1 MSRLEAVWKRTL
13 LFALIGILYSL
24 PVHAQSWI
32 VLGPEGGDARSFGYA
47 PKNPDRILLGTTT
60 STIFVSDDGGTNWS
74 RLTRIGEGHDGDHDY
89 VIDHI
94 VVDPGDPDS
103 IFVAAWSVSDR
114 TSGDIFYSRDGG
126 RSWKASPG
134 MHGKP
139 VRALAMGPPNAHLLV
154 AGALD
159 GVYVSSDS
167 GGTWERISPADD
179 EGLRN
184 IESVAIDPKDPSV
197 IYAGTWHL
205 AWKTSD
211 RGISWHKI
219 DKGMIDD
226 SDVFSIIVDA
236 SNSSVVFASACSGIY
251 KSESAGDLFHKV
263 QGIPFSARRTRI
275 LKQDPASPNV
285 VYAGTTEG
293 LWRTRDSGKTWKQ
306 LTDADVVVNDIWVDP
321 QNSSRLLLAT
331 DRAGI
336 LASTDG
342 GTSFIS
348 ANHGYV
354 HRHITSILPDRSN
367 ADAIYVGIDGD
378 RKWGGVYR
386 LQVASKSWNQRSDG
400 LGGRDVLTMKQAS
413 DGTLLAGTTQGL
425 FLLERGSTSWRTAWR
440 ATDPPPVVSP
450 KVASLKRV
458 KSETTPPVV
467 ASDPNRWLIEAKVRD
482 LDLTASLWLVATSEG
497 LFASE
502 DSGRSWRGGSVLGR
516 KDFIAVQSNGAL
528 LVAATPSEILV
539 TVDGGMNWRVSTL
552 PLKNITI
559 HGLTISTPENY
570 IFVASREGG
579 LRSLDLGRTWHRML
593 NGLPEKNVSS
603 ISWEH
608 GLIYA
613 TSKDTGVVFQSE
625 DQGQSW
631 KRGPDTGY
639 PLLQVKTAGDRL
651 LGATPFDGLVT
662 QP

>member
-1 MSRLEAVWKRTL
+1 MSRLEAVCKGLL

-24 PVHAQSWI
+24 PVLAQSWI
-32 VLGPEGGDARSFGYA
+32 VLGPEGGDARSFGYS

-60 STIFVSDDGGTNWS
+60 STIYVSDDGGTNWS
-74 RLTRIGEGHDGDHDY
+74 RLARIGEGVRDADHDY

-94 VVDPGDPDS
+94 VVDPEDPDS

-126 RSWKASPG
+126 RSWKVSPG

-139 VRALAMGPPNAHLLV
+139 VRALALGPANSHLLV

-159 GVYVSSDS
+159 GVYVSTDA
-167 GGTWERISPADD
+167 GGSWSRISPAED

-184 IESVAIDPKDPSV
+184 IESLAIDSKDPNV

-219 DKGMIDD
+219 DRGMIDD
-226 SDVFSIIVDA
+226 SDVFSIIVDG

-251 KSESAGDLFHKV
+251 RSESAGDLFHKV

-275 LKQDPASPNV
+275 LKQDLSSPNV

-306 LTDADVVVNDIWVDP
+306 LTDPDVVVNDIWVDP
-321 QNSSRLLLAT
+321 KNSSRLLLAT
-331 DRAGI
+331 DRAGV
-336 LASTDG
+336 LASADG
-342 GTSFIS
+342 GESFTAS
-348 ANHGYV
+348 NHGYT
-354 HRHITSILPDRSN
+354 HRHISVILPDQGDK
-367 ADAIYVGIDGD
+367 DAIYVGIAGD
-378 RKWGGVYR
+378 RQWGGVYR
-386 LQVASKSWNQRSDG
+386 FQVANKSWKQKSGG

-413 DGTLLAGTTQGL
+413 DGTLLAGTTKGL
-425 FLLERGSTSWRTAWR
+425 FLLGGNASWRA
-440 ATDPPPVVSP
+440 AEESGENPAVVS
-450 KVASLKRV
+450 VKRV
-458 KSETTPPVV
+458 KSNPATAAV
-467 ASDPNRWLIEAKVRD
+467 AGPNRWLTEARIND
-482 LDLTASLWLVATSEG
+482 LNLTGSLWLVASSEG

-502 DSGRSWRGGSVLGR
+502 DSGRSWRGGTVLGR
-516 KDFIAVQSNGAL
+516 KDFISVQSNGQL
-528 LVAATPSEILV
+528 LVVATRSEILIS
-539 TVDGGMNWRVSTL
+539 TDAGLNWRVSPL
-552 PLKNITI
+552 PLKGVNI
-559 HGLTISTPENY
+559 HGLTISPPDNY

-579 LRSLDLGRTWHRML
+579 FRSLDLGRSWHRML

-603 ISWEH
+603 ISCEH

-613 TSKDTGVVFQSE
+613 TSKDTGVLFQSD

-631 KRGPDTGY
+631 KPGPDTGY

-651 LGATPFDGLVT
+651 LGATPFDGLVM

>member
-1 MSRLEAVWKRTL
+1 MSRLEAVCKRKL

-24 PVHAQSWI
+24 PMHAQSWI

-236 SNSSVVFASACSGIY
+236 SNSSIVFASACSGIY

-306 LTDADVVVNDIWVDP
+306 LTGPDVVVNDIWVDP

-331 DRAGI
+331 DRAGV
-336 LASTDG
+336 LASIDG
-342 GTSFIS
+342 GERFAS
-348 ANHGYV
+348 ANHGYT
-354 HRHITSILPDRSN
+354 HRHITAILPDQ
-367 ADAIYVGIDGD
+367 ADKDAIYVGIAGD
-378 RKWGGVYR
+378 RQWGGVYR
-386 LQVASKSWNQRSDG
+386 FQLADKSWKQKSGG

-425 FLLERGSTSWRTAWR
+425 FLLDGGGASWRVAEEDSER
-440 ATDPPPVVSP
+440 QAVV
-450 KVASLKRV
+450 SLKRV
-458 KSETTPPVV
+458 KSSSVPAPPAPVV
-467 ASDPNRWLIEAKVRD
+467 GPNRWLTEARIND
-482 LDLTASLWLVATSEG
+482 LDLTANLWLVATSEG
-497 LFASE
+497 LFAS
-502 DSGRSWRGGSVLGR
+502 DDRGHSWRGGTVLGR
-516 KDFIAVQSNGAL
+516 KDFISVQSNGGL
-528 LVAATPSEILV
+528 LVVATRSEILISS
-539 TVDGGMNWRVSTL
+539 DAGMNWRVSPL
-552 PLKNITI
+552 PLKEVTI
-559 HGLTISTPENY
+559 HGLAISKPDND
-570 IFVASREGG
+570 IFVAAHEGG
-579 LRSLDLGRTWHRML
+579 FRSLDLGRSWHRML

>member
-1 MSRLEAVWKRTL
+1 MSRLEAVCKRKL
-13 LFALIGILYSL
+13 LFALIGMLSSL
-24 PVHAQSWI
+24 PMHAQSWI

-60 STIFVSDDGGTNWS
+60 STIFVSNDGGTNWS
-74 RLTRIGEGHDGDHDY
+74 RLTRIGEGVGDGDHDY

-94 VVDPGDPDS
+94 VVDPEDPDS
-103 IFVAAWSVSDR
+103 IFVAAWSVNDR
-114 TSGDIFYSRDGG
+114 TSGDIFYSHDGG
-126 RSWKASPG
+126 KSWKPSPG
-134 MHGKP
+134 MLGKP
-139 VRALAMGPPNAHLLV
+139 VRALAMGPSKSHLLV

-159 GVYVSSDS
+159 GVYVSSD
-167 GGTWERISPADD
+167 GGGSWERISPTDD

-184 IESVAIDPKDPSV
+184 IESVAIDPKDPNV

-211 RGISWHKI
+211 RGVSWHKI

-251 KSESAGDLFHKV
+251 RSESAGDLFHKV

-275 LKQDPASPNV
+275 LKQDPDNPNV

-306 LTDADVVVNDIWVDP
+306 LTDPDVVVNDIWVDP

-336 LASTDG
+336 LASVDG
-342 GTSFIS
+342 GERFTS

-354 HRHITSILPDRSN
+354 HRHITSILPDQ
-367 ADAIYVGIDGD
+367 ADKDAIYVGIAGD
-378 RKWGGVYR
+378 RQWGGVYR
-386 LQVASKSWNQRSDG
+386 FQLANKSWKQKSGG

-425 FLLERGSTSWRTAWR
+425 FLLDGGGASWRVAEESSAR
-440 ATDPPPVVSP
+440 EAVV
-450 KVASLKRV
+450 SLKRV
-458 KSETTPPVV
+458 KSRSAPAPV
-467 ASDPNRWLIEAKVRD
+467 SGPNRWLTEARIND
-482 LDLTASLWLVATSEG
+482 LELTANLWLVATSEG

-502 DSGRSWRGGSVLGR
+502 DNGRSWRGGTVLGR
-516 KDFIAVQSNGAL
+516 KDFISVQSNGQL
-528 LVAATPSEILV
+528 LVVATRSEILISE
-539 TVDGGMNWRVSTL
+539 DGGMNWRVSPL
-552 PLKNITI
+552 PLKGVTI
-559 HGLTISTPENY
+559 HGLTISTPDNY

-579 LRSLDLGRTWHRML
+579 FRSLDLGRSWHRML
-593 NGLPEKNVSS
+593 SGLPEKNVSS
-603 ISWEH
+603 ISCEH
-608 GLIYA
+608 GLILA

-631 KRGPDTGY
+631 KPGPDTGY
-639 PLLQVKTAGDRL
+639 PLLQVKTAGNRL

>member
-13 LFALIGILYSL
+13 LFALIGILYLL

-60 STIFVSDDGGTNWS
+60 STIFVSDDGGTSWS
-74 RLTRIGEGHDGDHDY
+74 RLARIGEGVRDGDHDY

-94 VVDPGDPDS
+94 VVDPDDPDTV
-103 IFVAAWSVSDR
+103 FVAAWSVSDR

-126 RSWKASPG
+126 RSWKVSPG

-139 VRALAMGPPNAHLLV
+139 VRALAMGPTNSHVLV

-159 GVYVSSDS
+159 GVYVSTDA
-167 GGTWERISPADD
+167 GGSWERISPAGD

-184 IESVAIDPKDPSV
+184 IESLAIDSKDPKV

-219 DKGMIDD
+219 DRGMIDD

-251 KSESAGDLFHKV
+251 KSDSAGDLFHKV

-275 LKQDPASPNV
+275 LKQDPANPNL

-293 LWRTRDSGKTWKQ
+293 LWRTRDSGRTWKQ
-306 LTDADVVVNDIWVDP
+306 LTDPDVVVNDIWVDP

-336 LASTDG
+336 LASADG
-342 GTSFIS
+342 GDSFTP
-348 ANHGYV
+348 ANRGYT
-354 HRHITSILPDRSN
+354 HRHITAILPDQ
-367 ADAIYVGIDGD
+367 ADKDAIYVGIAGD
-378 RKWGGVYR
+378 RQWGGVYR
-386 LQVASKSWNQRSDG
+386 FQLANKSWKQKSGG

-425 FLLERGSTSWRTAWR
+425 FLLGGSGASWRAAEEHGEKST
-440 ATDPPPVVSP
+440 VM
-450 KVASLKRV
+450 SLRRV
-458 KSETTPPVV
+458 KSSLAAAAAPG
-467 ASDPNRWLIEAKVRD
+467 PNRWLTEARIND
-482 LDLTASLWLVATSEG
+482 LDLTANLWLVATSEG
-497 LFASE
+497 LFATE
-502 DSGRSWRGGSVLGR
+502 DSGRNWRGGTVLGR
-516 KDFIAVQSNGAL
+516 KDFISVQSNGQL
-528 LVAATPSEILV
+528 LVVATRGEILIS
-539 TVDGGMNWRVSTL
+539 TDAGMNWRVSPL
-552 PLKNITI
+552 PFKDVTI
-559 HGLTISTPENY
+559 HGLTISTPDNY
-570 IFVASREGG
+570 IFVATWEGG
-579 LRSLDLGRTWHRML
+579 FRSLDLGRSWHRML
-593 NGLPEKNVSS
+593 NGLPEKNISS
-603 ISWEH
+603 ISCEH

-613 TSKDTGVVFQSE
+613 TSKDTGVVFQSD

-639 PLLQVKTAGDRL
+639 PLLQVKAAGDHL

>member
-1 MSRLEAVWKRTL
+1 MSRVEAVCKGLL

-32 VLGPEGGDARSFGYA
+32 VLGPEGGDARSFGYS

-74 RLTRIGEGHDGDHDY
+74 RLAHIGEGVRDADHDY

-94 VVDPGDPDS
+94 VVDPGDPNS
-103 IFVAAWSVSDR
+103 IFVAAWSVNDR

-126 RSWKASPG
+126 RSWKVSPG

-139 VRALAMGPPNAHLLV
+139 VRALAMGPTNSHLLV

-159 GVYVSSDS
+159 GVYVSTDA
-167 GGTWERISPADD
+167 GGSWTRISPAEN

-184 IESVAIDPKDPSV
+184 IESLAVDSKDPNV

-205 AWKTSD
+205 AWKTND
-211 RGISWHKI
+211 GGTSWHKI
-219 DKGMIDD
+219 DRGMIDD

-236 SNSSVVFASACSGIY
+236 TNSSVVFASACSGIY
-251 KSESAGDLFHKV
+251 RSESAGDLFHKV
-263 QGIPFSARRTRI
+263 QGIPFSARRTRV
-275 LKQDPASPNV
+275 LKQNPANPDV

-293 LWRTRDSGKTWKQ
+293 LWRSKDLGKTWRQ
-306 LTDADVVVNDIWVDP
+306 LTDPDVVVNDIWVDP

-336 LASTDG
+336 LASSDG
-342 GTSFIS
+342 GESFTS
-348 ANHGYV
+348 ANHGYT
-354 HRHITSILPDRSN
+354 HRHITAILPDQGDK
-367 ADAIYVGIDGD
+367 DAIYVGIAGD
-378 RKWGGVYR
+378 RQWGGVYR
-386 LQVASKSWNQRSDG
+386 IQLANKSWKQRSGG

-413 DGTLLAGTTQGL
+413 DGTLLAGTTRGL
-425 FLLERGSTSWRTAWR
+425 FLLGGGESWRTAEEPS
-440 ATDPPPVVSP
+440 AKQSIL
-450 KVASLKRV
+450 SLKRV
-458 KSETTPPVV
+458 KSSSAPTP
-467 ASDPNRWLIEAKVRD
+467 NQWLTEARIND
-482 LDLTASLWLVATSEG
+482 LDLTGSLWLVASSEG

-502 DSGRSWRGGSVLGR
+502 DSGRNWRGGTVLGR
-516 KDFIAVQSNGAL
+516 KDFISVQSNGQL
-528 LVAATPSEILV
+528 LVVATRSEILISS
-539 TVDGGMNWRVSTL
+539 DAGMNWRVSPL
-552 PLKNITI
+552 PLKGVNI
-559 HGLTISTPENY
+559 HGLTISTPDNY

-579 LRSLDLGRTWHRML
+579 FRSLDLGRSWHRML
-593 NGLPEKNVSS
+593 NGLPEKNISS
-603 ISWEH
+603 ISCEH

-613 TSKDTGVVFQSE
+613 TSRDTGVVFQSE

-631 KRGPDTGY
+631 KSGPDTGY
-639 PLLQVKTAGDRL
+639 PLLQIKIAGDRL

>member
-1 MSRLEAVWKRTL
+1 MSRLEAVCRGKL

-47 PKNPDRILLGTTT
+47 PKNPDRILLGTAT
-60 STIFVSDDGGTNWS
+60 STIFASDDGGLNWS
-74 RLTRIGEGHDGDHDY
+74 RLARIGEGERDGDHDY

-94 VVDPGDPDS
+94 VMDPGNPDT
-103 IFVAAWSVSDR
+103 IFVAAWSVQDR

-126 RSWKASPG
+126 KSWKVSPG

-139 VRALAMGPPNAHLLV
+139 VRALAMGPANLHLLV

-159 GVYVSSDS
+159 GVYVSTDD
-167 GGTWERISPADD
+167 GGSWERISPADD
-179 EGLRN
+179 DGLRN
-184 IESVAIDPKDPSV
+184 IESVAIDPKDPNV

-251 KSESAGDLFHKV
+251 RSESAGDLFRKV

-275 LKQDPASPNV
+275 LKQDPANPNV

-293 LWRTRDSGKTWKQ
+293 LWRTKDSGKTWKQ
-306 LTDADVVVNDIWVDP
+306 LTDSDVVVNDIWVDP

-331 DRAGI
+331 DRAGV

-342 GTSFIS
+342 GTTFIS
-348 ANHGYV
+348 ANHGYT
-354 HRHITSILPDRSN
+354 HRHITAILPDQGN
-367 ADAIYVGIDGD
+367 ADAIYVGIAGD

-386 LQVASKSWNQRSDG
+386 FQVASKSWSQRSEG
-400 LGGRDVLTMKQAS
+400 LGGRDVLTMKQAG
-413 DGTLLAGTTQGL
+413 DGTMLAGTTQGL
-425 FLLERGSTSWRTAWR
+425 FLLNRGSASWRVA
-440 ATDPPPVVSP
+440 DPPPGVKHTV
-450 KVASLKRV
+450 SLKRV
-458 KSETTPPVV
+458 KSDIAPPPL
-467 ASDPNRWLIEAKVRD
+467 APDPNQWLTEAKVRD
-482 LDLTASLWLVATSEG
+482 LDVTASLWLAATSEG

-502 DSGRSWRGGSVLGR
+502 DGGRSWRGGAVLGR
-516 KDFIAVQSNGAL
+516 KDFISVQSNGQ
-528 LVAATPSEILV
+528 LVVLATRSEILISS
-539 TVDGGMNWRVSTL
+539 DGGMNWRVSPL
-552 PLKNITI
+552 PLKGVTI
-559 HGLTISTPENY
+559 HGMVISRPDDY

-579 LRSLDLGRTWHRML
+579 FRSLDLGRSWHRML
-593 NGLPEKNVSS
+593 NGLPEKNLSS
-603 ISWEH
+603 ISCEP
-608 GLIYA
+608 GQRLILA
-613 TSKDTGVVFQSE
+613 TSRDTGVVFQSE
-625 DQGQSW
+625 DQGLSW

-639 PLLQVKTAGDRL
+639 PLLQVRLAGDRL

>member
-1 MSRLEAVWKRTL
+1 MSRLEAVCKGKL
-13 LFALIGILYSL
+13 LFALIGILCSL

-60 STIFVSDDGGTNWS
+60 STIFVSNDGGTNWS
-74 RLTRIGEGHDGDHDY
+74 RLARIGDGIRDADHDY

-94 VVDPGDPDS
+94 VVDPEDPDS
-103 IFVAAWSVSDR
+103 VFVAAWSVSDR

-126 RSWKASPG
+126 RSWKVSPG
-134 MHGKP
+134 MHEKP
-139 VRALAMGPPNAHLLV
+139 VRALAMSPANSHLLV

-159 GVYVSSDS
+159 GVYVSSD
-167 GGTWERISPADD
+167 GGGSWERISPAGDD
-179 EGLRN
+179 GLRN
-184 IESVAIDPKDPSV
+184 IESVAIDPKDPNV

-219 DKGMIDD
+219 DRGMIDD
-226 SDVFSIIVDA
+226 SDVFSIIVDG
-236 SNSSVVFASACSGIY
+236 SNSSIVFASACSGIY
-251 KSESAGDLFHKV
+251 RSESAGDLFHKV

-275 LKQDPASPNV
+275 LKQDPADPGV

-293 LWRTRDSGKTWKQ
+293 LWKTRDSGKTWKQ
-306 LTDADVVVNDIWVDP
+306 ITDSDVVVNDIWVDP

-331 DRAGI
+331 DRAGV

-342 GTSFIS
+342 GTSFTA
-348 ANHGYV
+348 ANHGYT
-354 HRHITSILPDRSN
+354 HRHITAILPDQGN
-367 ADAIYVGIDGD
+367 TDAVYVGIAGD

-386 LQVASKSWNQRSDG
+386 FQVASKSWSQRSDG
-400 LGGRDVLTMKQAS
+400 LKGHDVLTMKQAS

-425 FLLERGSTSWRTAWR
+425 FLLDRGSASWRVA
-440 ATDPPPVVSP
+440 DPPPSVGN
-450 KVASLKRV
+450 ALSLKRV
-458 KSETTPPVV
+458 KSDTAPPPL
-467 ASDPNRWLIEAKVRD
+467 APGPNRWLTRAKIRD
-482 LDLTASLWLVATSEG
+482 LDLTAGLWLAATSEG
-497 LFASE
+497 LFAS
-502 DSGRSWRGGSVLGR
+502 DDGGRSWRGGAVLGR
-516 KDFIAVQSNGAL
+516 DDFISVKSNGNL
-528 LVAATPSEILV
+528 FVLATRSEILISS
-539 TVDGGMNWRVSTL
+539 DGGMNWRVSPL
-552 PLKNITI
+552 PLKGVTI
-559 HGLTISTPENY
+559 HGLAISTPDSY

-579 LRSLDLGRTWHRML
+579 FRSLDLGRSWHRML
-593 NGLPEKNVSS
+593 NGLPDKNVSS
-603 ISWEH
+603 ISYEP
-608 GLIYA
+608 GQRLVLA

-639 PLLQVKTAGDRL
+639 PLLQVKLAGDRL

>member
-74 RLTRIGEGHDGDHDY
+74 RLARLGEGVRDGNHDY

-94 VVDPGDPDS
+94 VVDPEDTDS

-114 TSGDIFYSRDGG
+114 ASGDIFYSRDGG
-126 RSWKASPG
+126 KSWKVSPG

-139 VRALAMGPPNAHLLV
+139 VRALAMGPPNSHLLV

-159 GVYVSSDS
+159 GVYVSTDS
-167 GGTWERISPADD
+167 GGSWARISPEGD

-184 IESVAIDPKDPSV
+184 IESLAIDSKDPNV

-211 RGISWHKI
+211 RGMSWHKI
-219 DKGMIDD
+219 DRGMIDD
-226 SDVFSIIVDA
+226 SDVFSIIVDG

-275 LKQDPASPNV
+275 LKQDPANPNL

-306 LTDADVVVNDIWVDP
+306 LTDPDVVVNDVWVDP

-336 LASTDG
+336 LASADG
-342 GTSFIS
+342 GESFTA
-348 ANHGYV
+348 ANRGYT
-354 HRHITSILPDRSN
+354 HRHITAILPDQ
-367 ADAIYVGIDGD
+367 ADKDAIYVGIAGD
-378 RKWGGVYR
+378 RQWGGVYR
-386 LQVASKSWNQRSDG
+386 FQLANKSWKQKSGG

-413 DGTLLAGTTQGL
+413 DGTLLAGTTRGL
-425 FLLERGSTSWRTAWR
+425 FLLDGGASWR
-440 ATDPPPVVSP
+440 
-450 KVASLKRV
+450 VAEEANDRPGTVSLKRA
-458 KSETTPPVV
+458 KSTLAPGSVPE
-467 ASDPNRWLIEAKVRD
+467 ANRWLTEARIND
-482 LDLTASLWLVATSEG
+482 LDLTGKVWLVATSEG

-502 DSGRSWRGGSVLGR
+502 DSGHNWRGGRVLGR
-516 KDFIAVQSNGAL
+516 KDFISVQSNGQL
-528 LVAATPSEILV
+528 IVVATRSEVLIS
-539 TVDGGMNWRVSTL
+539 TDAGMNWRVSPL
-552 PLKNITI
+552 PFKDVTI
-559 HGLTISTPENY
+559 HGLTISAPDNY

-579 LRSLDLGRTWHRML
+579 FRSLDAGRSWHQML
-593 NGLPEKNVSS
+593 NGLPEKNISS
-603 ISWEH
+603 ISCEH

-613 TSKDTGVVFQSE
+613 TSKDTGVVFQSD

-639 PLLQVKTAGDRL
+639 PLLQVKAAGDRL

>member
-1 MSRLEAVWKRTL
+1 MSRLEAVCKGKL

-24 PVHAQSWI
+24 PVQAQSWI

-47 PKNPDRILLGTTT
+47 SKNPDRILLGTTT
-60 STIFVSDDGGTNWS
+60 STIFVSNDGGTNWS
-74 RLTRIGEGHDGDHDY
+74 RLARIGEGDRDGDHDY

-94 VVDPGDPDS
+94 VVDPEDPDS
-103 IFVAAWSVSDR
+103 IFVAAWSVNDR

-126 RSWKASPG
+126 RSWKVSPG

-139 VRALAMGPPNAHLLV
+139 VRALAVGPSNAHLLV

-159 GVYVSSDS
+159 GVYASTDE
-167 GGTWERISPADD
+167 GGSWTRISPAGD

-184 IESVAIDPKDPSV
+184 IESLAIDSKDPNV

-236 SNSSVVFASACSGIY
+236 SNTSIVFASACSGIY
-251 KSESAGDLFHKV
+251 RSESAGDLFRKV

-275 LKQDPASPNV
+275 LKQDPDNSNV

-293 LWRTRDSGKTWKQ
+293 LWRTKDSGKTWKQ
-306 LTDADVVVNDIWVDP
+306 LTDPDVVVNDIWVDSR
-321 QNSSRLLLAT
+321 NSSRLLLAT

-336 LASTDG
+336 LVSADG
-342 GTSFIS
+342 GESFVS
-348 ANHGYV
+348 ANHGYT
-354 HRHITSILPDRSN
+354 HRHITTILPDR
-367 ADAIYVGIDGD
+367 ADTDAIYVGIAGD
-378 RKWGGVYR
+378 RQWGGVYR
-386 LQVASKSWNQRSDG
+386 FQLANRSWKQKSGG

-425 FLLERGSTSWRTAWR
+425 FLLDRGGASWRVAE
-440 ATDPPPVVSP
+440 DPGTSRVVVS
-450 KVASLKRV
+450 LRRV
-458 KSETTPPVV
+458 KSSVV
-467 ASDPNRWLIEAKVRD
+467 PASAPEPNRWLTEARIND
-482 LDLTASLWLVATSEG
+482 LDLTANLWLVAASEG

-502 DSGRSWRGGSVLGR
+502 DNGRSWRGGTVLGR
-516 KDFIAVQSNGAL
+516 RDFISVQSNDQL
-528 LVAATPSEILV
+528 LVVATRSEILIS
-539 TVDGGMNWRVSTL
+539 TDAGMNWRVAPL
-552 PLKNITI
+552 PLKGVTI
-559 HGLTISTPENY
+559 HGLTISTPENS

-579 LRSLDLGRTWHRML
+579 FRSLDLGRSWHRML
-593 NGLPEKNVSS
+593 NGLPEKNLSS
-603 ISWEH
+603 ISCEP
-608 GLIYA
+608 GKALILA

-639 PLLQVKTAGDRL
+639 PLLQVKISGDHL

>member
-1 MSRLEAVWKRTL
+1 MSRLEAICKGTL
-13 LFALIGILYSL
+13 QFALIGILCSF
-24 PVHAQSWI
+24 PVQAQSWI

-74 RLTRIGEGHDGDHDY
+74 RLSRIGDGDHDGEHDY

-94 VVDPGDPDS
+94 VVDPGNPDS
-103 IFVAAWSVSDR
+103 VFVAAWSVEDR

-126 RSWKASPG
+126 RSWKVSSG

-139 VRALAMGPPNAHLLV
+139 VRALALGPSNSHMLV

-159 GVYVSSDS
+159 GVYVSTDD
-167 GGTWERISPADD
+167 GGSWERISPASDD
-179 EGLRN
+179 GLRN
-184 IESVAIDPKDPSV
+184 IESVAVDPKDPSI

-236 SNSSVVFASACSGIY
+236 SNSSIVFASACSGIY
-251 KSESAGDLFHKV
+251 RSESAGDLFHKV

-275 LKQDPASPNV
+275 LKQDPANPSV

-306 LTDADVVVNDIWVDP
+306 LTDPDVVVNDIWVDP

-348 ANHGYV
+348 ANRGYT
-354 HRHITSILPDRSN
+354 HRHITAILPDQGN
-367 ADAIYVGIDGD
+367 TDAIYVGIAGD

-386 LQVASKSWNQRSDG
+386 FQVASKSWNQRSDG

-425 FLLERGSTSWRTAWR
+425 FLLDRGSTSWRVA
-440 ATDPPPVVSP
+440 DPASSVRHT
-450 KVASLKRV
+450 VASLKRV
-458 KSETTPPVV
+458 KSETAPPPL
-467 ASDPNRWLIEAKVRD
+467 APDPNRWLAEAKVRD
-482 LDLTASLWLVATSEG
+482 LDLTTSVWLVATSEG

-502 DSGRSWRGGSVLGR
+502 DGGHNWRGGTVLGR
-516 KDFIAVQSNGAL
+516 KDFIAVRSNDKL
-528 LVAATPSEILV
+528 LVVATRSEILIS
-539 TVDGGMNWRVSTL
+539 TDGGMNWRVSPL
-552 PLKNITI
+552 PLKGVTI
-559 HGLTISTPENY
+559 HGLTISTPDNN

-579 LRSLDLGRTWHRML
+579 FRSLDLGRSWHRML
-593 NGLPEKNVSS
+593 NGLPDKNVSS
-603 ISWEH
+603 ISCER
-608 GLIYA
+608 GLILA
-613 TSKDTGVVFQSE
+613 TSRDTGVVFQSE
-625 DQGQSW
+625 DQGLSW

-639 PLLQVKTAGDRL
+639 PLLQVKIAGDHL

>member
-1 MSRLEAVWKRTL
+1 MSRLEAVCKRKL

-60 STIFVSDDGGTNWS
+60 STIFVSDDGGTSWS
-74 RLTRIGEGHDGDHDY
+74 RLARIGDGDHDGDHDY

-94 VVDPGDPDS
+94 VMDPDNPNTV
-103 IFVAAWSVSDR
+103 FVAAWSVDDR

-139 VRALAMGPPNAHLLV
+139 VRALALGPSNAHMLV

-159 GVYVSSDS
+159 GVYVSTDD
-167 GGTWERISPADD
+167 GGSWERISPAGDD
-179 EGLRN
+179 GLRN
-184 IESVAIDPKDPSV
+184 IESVAIDSKDTNV

-219 DKGMIDD
+219 DRGMIDD

-236 SNSSVVFASACSGIY
+236 SDSSVVFASACSGIY

-275 LKQDPASPNV
+275 LKQDPANPSV

-293 LWRTRDSGKTWKQ
+293 LWKSRDSGRTWKQ
-306 LTDADVVVNDIWVDP
+306 LADPDVVVNDIWVDP

-331 DRAGI
+331 DRAGV

-348 ANHGYV
+348 ANRGYT
-354 HRHITSILPDRSN
+354 HRHITAILPDQGN
-367 ADAIYVGIDGD
+367 ADAIYVGIAGD

-386 LQVASKSWNQRSDG
+386 FQVASKSWNQRSDG

-413 DGTLLAGTTQGL
+413 DGTLVAGTTQGL
-425 FLLERGSTSWRTAWR
+425 FLLDRGSFSWRVA
-440 ATDPPPVVSP
+440 DPPSTVRHTF
-450 KVASLKRV
+450 SLKRV
-458 KSETTPPVV
+458 KSNAAAPPL
-467 ASDPNRWLIEAKVRD
+467 APDPNQWLTEAKVRD
-482 LDLTASLWLVATSEG
+482 LDLTASLWLAATSEG
-497 LFASE
+497 LFASA
-502 DSGRSWRGGSVLGR
+502 DGGRSWQGGAVLGR
-516 KDFIAVQSNGAL
+516 QDFISVQSNGKL
-528 LVAATPSEILV
+528 LVAATRSEILISA
-539 TVDGGMNWRVSTL
+539 DGGMNWRVSPL
-552 PLKNITI
+552 PLKGVTI
-559 HGLTISTPENY
+559 HGLTISTPDSY

-579 LRSLDLGRTWHRML
+579 FRSLDLGRSWHRML

-603 ISWEH
+603 ISCEQ
-608 GLIYA
+608 GLILA

-639 PLLQVKTAGDRL
+639 PLLQVKAAGSHL
-651 LGATPFDGLVT
+651 VGATPFDGLVT